1 MTQRL
6 DVKKGENFLVTGSAG
21 CGKTE
26 LVSQWVNSM
35 TRDKKV
41 YIFDG
46 NAGLNQYKHAVRLH
60 QMKPLPAINEQSIR
74 EGETIFIV
82 IDEIAFLG
90 HDDRNNLLAFLQ
102 LYEEKNIAF
111 IFVSQ
116 GIKEAEYLVPFCTH
130 HYAGRSADAPQQK
143 LLKPFEFVSIK
154 KR

>member
-1 MTQRL
+1 MARHL
-6 DVKKGENFLVTGSAG
+6 DVKKDENVIVTGSAG

-26 LVSQWVNSM
+26 LISQWANNV
-35 TRDKKV
+35 TRDNKV
-41 YIFDG
+41 YLFDG

-90 HDDRNNLLAFLQ
+90 HDDRNNLLSFLNSN
-102 LYEEKNIAF
+102 EEKNITF

-116 GIKEAEYLVPFCTH
+116 DVKEAEYLLPFCTH
-130 HYAGRSADAPQQK
+130 HYAGRNNTPQLQNLK
-143 LLKPFEFVSIK
+143 LFDFVLVK
-154 KR
+154 